1 MKKIKI
7 ILTIIA
13 LLSILIAGLILLDLR
28 QYAGQSASPNH
39 INKFVTI
46 HRGESFKTLTA
57 ELHQAA
63 LIRYPYKFRIIA
75 RFKGYDKQI
84 KAGEYQLSPTLSP
97 LEILN
102 ILTLGKIYLH
112 RLTVP
117 EGYNLHQIATLIA
130 QAGLETE
137 ENFLKA
143 AENTAAVKAGGIDAD
158 TFEGYLFPN
167 TYYFPKGIRADQ
179 IIAEMVRQFWKVFTP
194 EWKKRAQ
201 NLNLS
206 VHQIVT
212 LASMIEKETG
222 TASER
227 PLIASVFHNRLKK
240 RIRLASDPT
249 VIYGLKNFDGNI
261 TRKHLTTYSPYNTY
275 LIHGLPPG
283 PIANPGIKSLE
294 AALYP
299 EETNFLYFVSKRDNT
314 HKFSKNIKDH
324 YKAVRK
330 YQLSR

>member
-7 ILTIIA
+7 TFTIIV
-13 LLSILIAGLILLDLR
+13 LLSVLITGFILLDLWR
-28 QYAGQSASPNH
+28 YAGQSASPDH
-39 INKFVTI
+39 KKKFVTI
-46 HRGESFKTLTA
+46 HRGESFKASTA
-57 ELHQAA
+57 KLHQAA
-63 LIRYPYKFRIIA
+63 LIQYPYKFRIVA

-97 LEILN
+97 LELLN
-102 ILTLGKIYLH
+102 ILTRGKIYLH

-117 EGYNLHQIATLIA
+117 EGYNLHQIAALIA

-137 ENFLKA
+137 ENFLEA
-143 AENTAAVKAGGIDAD
+143 AQNAATVKTNGIDAA

-167 TYYFPKGIRADQ
+167 TYYFPKGVKPDQ
-179 IIAEMVRQFWKVFTP
+179 IITKMVHQFWNVFTP

-261 TRKHLTTYSPYNTY
+261 TRKHLKTYTPYNTY
-275 LIHGLPPG
+275 LIRGLPPG
-283 PIANPGIKSLE
+283 PIANPGIKALE

-299 EETNFLYFVSKRDNT
+299 ADTHFLYFVSKRDNT